1 MTAARGYSND
11 ILDGYDDKPALSS
24 LPQRSNALSNKI
36 TSVLS
41 ASYADLEIREALRTL
56 DEKGIEN
63 TAEARR
69 RLILDVQKEV
79 TECNG
84 EIIEEFGLVA
94 EVCSNRKPCDGF
106 S

>member
-1 MTAARGYSND
+1 MTAARGYSSD
-11 ILDGYDDKPALSS
+11 ILDVYDDKLALSS

-56 DEKGIEN
+56 DEKGIQN

-69 RLILDVQKEV
+69 RLRLDVQREV
-79 TECNG
+79 IECNG
-84 EIIEEFGLVA
+84 EIIKEFGLVA
-94 EVCSNRKPCDGF
+94 EVCSNRKFCDGF